1 MGSRDIGS
9 GRRYSNMNKSIVQQR
24 QDNIICA
31 HLTRAPNT
39 AVRKNNHIYDNSSEN
54 NRTIYLHNVKMPIF
68 QALIDL
74 ITDDV
79 VRRHLSS
86 ISVFIFS
93 FSAAFMLIILFIFVV
108 ASLRLISSF
117 QLFPS
122 VVRC

>member
-31 HLTRAPNT
+31 HLTCAPNT

-79 VRRHLSS
+79 VRHHLSNFTHQRLYLQFFCHFH
-86 ISVFIFS
+86 VNHPLHFRRCQPQTYQRL
-93 FSAAFMLIILFIFVV
+93 SAV
-108 ASLRLISSF
+108 S
-117 QLFPS
+117 
-122 VVRC
+122 